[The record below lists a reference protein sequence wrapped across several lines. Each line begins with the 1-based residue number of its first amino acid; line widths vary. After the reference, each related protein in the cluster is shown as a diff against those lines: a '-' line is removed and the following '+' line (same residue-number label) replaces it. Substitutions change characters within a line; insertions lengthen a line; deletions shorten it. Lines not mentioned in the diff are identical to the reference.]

1 MGVRRIAALVVLLAG
16 GISAALPFMKS
27 PVASPPKASEVEP
40 SPAVLEMPTIAVEST
55 TAEHSPASSLAAPVS
70 WHEPTPIVLPEGNE
84 SLPSLPRVPV
94 ARLTSDAASHIQ
106 EPDFTSP
113 PPTPASPVALPPRR
127 HRIVDGD
134 SLSLLALRYL
144 GDRSRGDEIAQLN
157 RDVIR
162 DSNLLPVGR
171 EILIPAN

>member
-1 MGVRRIAALVVLLAG
+1 MGIRRIAALIVLLAG

-27 PVASPPKASEVEP
+27 PVASPPQASEREP
-40 SPAVLEMPTIAVEST
+40 VRAALEMPTIAVET
-55 TAEHSPASSLAAPVS
+55 TGAERSPATSLAAPVS
-70 WHEPTPIVLPEGNE
+70 WYEPSPIVLPEGNE
-84 SLPSLPRVPV
+84 PLPSLPRVPLAAV
-94 ARLTSDAASHIQ
+94 ASDAASHIL

-113 PPTPASPVALPPRR
+113 VPTPSPPIALPPRR

-144 GDRSRGDEIAQLN
+144 GDRSRSDEIAQLN

-162 DSNLLPVGR
+162 DVNLLPVGR